1 MAVCNTCGNSS
12 TAVCGCKDIAL
23 TMSCVENIGINC
35 SPDSNKCASIECAE
49 CVKSCNKENSWFAT
63 GQQGEIFIY
72 QNGWSMMQYMQSNA
86 VVMTNGLSAL
96 LGGYFTL
103 FTSPEI
109 TNSTVQLQWDFFYD
123 TNGTVIPEAFQI
135 EYRQV
140 ENPLPDWQIVATVP
154 ANQTAITLSASS
166 ITLTPGAKYHFR
178 IRSIDTNGDINQLDY
193 QSVMLL
199 IEIPY

>member
-1 MAVCNTCGNSS
+1 MSTCNTCGNNTSLP
-12 TAVCGCKDIAL
+12 CGCKDIAL
-23 TMSCVENIGINC
+23 TMSCADQIGLNC
-35 SPDSNKCASIECAE
+35 SPSVNQCASIECAE
-49 CVKSCNKENSWFAT
+49 CVKSCNKENSWFVT
-63 GQQGEIFIY
+63 GPGGEPYYY
-72 QNGWSMMQYMQSNA
+72 QNEWSLMQYMQSNA
-86 VVMTNGLSAL
+86 IISANGIGAL
-96 LGGYFTL
+96 LGGYFSL

-109 TNSTVQLQWDFFYD
+109 TNSTVQLQWSFFYD
-123 TNGTVIPEAFQI
+123 ANIYTPAFFQI

-166 ITLTPGAKYHFR
+166 ITLTPGAQYHFR
-178 IRSIDTNGDINQLDY
+178 IRSINNNGDINGLEF